1 MTTDTNPKPGTR
13 KVTIG
18 ALSGAVVT
26 IIAYALTKNDVE
38 LPQEIFAAASTVVTA
53 LLVYL
58 TKETYG

>member
-1 MTTDTNPKPGTR
+1 MTTNSLPKPGTR